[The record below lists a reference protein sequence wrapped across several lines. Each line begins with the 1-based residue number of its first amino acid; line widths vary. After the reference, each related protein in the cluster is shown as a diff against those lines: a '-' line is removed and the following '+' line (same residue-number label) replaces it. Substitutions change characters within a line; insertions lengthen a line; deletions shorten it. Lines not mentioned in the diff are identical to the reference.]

1 MNLEELNPQQRKAV
15 EITGGPILIFAGA
28 GSGKTRVLTHK
39 IAYLV
44 KDIGLPP
51 DNILAVTFTNKAADE
66 MKQRVQELLN
76 MDVSSMSV
84 GTFHSISARIL
95 RREIQLLGYSNDFV
109 IYDQDDSRA
118 LVKTVI
124 KDLNLDEK
132 SFVPKAMQAH
142 ISKAKNQMISPEL
155 MANTVEGFLDE
166 KTSEIYSQYQK
177 ALKTNN
183 ALDFDDL
190 LLKPIELFNEHP
202 GRLDFYQNKYQ
213 YVLVDEY
220 QDTNKPQFEFIQA
233 LSREHRDVC
242 VVGDDDQ
249 SIYSWRGADVNNIL
263 NF

>member
-44 KDIGLPP
+44 KEIGLPP

-118 LVKTVI
+118 LVKTVKHI
-124 KDLNLDEK
+124 IFT
-132 SFVPKAMQAH
+132 SPKASNLVFFTKLFNLIVLS
-142 ISKAKNQMISPEL
+142 ISGSCNHNFVDLLS
-155 MANTVEGFLDE
+155 
-166 KTSEIYSQYQK
+166 
-177 ALKTNN
+177 ALKT
-183 ALDFDDL
+183 FDL
-190 LLKPIELFNEHP
+190 I
-202 GRLDFYQNKYQ
+202 
-213 YVLVDEY
+213 
-220 QDTNKPQFEFIQA
+220 
-233 LSREHRDVC
+233 C
-242 VVGDDDQ
+242 
-249 SIYSWRGADVNNIL
+249 
-263 NF
+263 

>member
-44 KDIGLPP
+44 KEIGLPP

-118 LVKTVI
+118 LI
-124 KDLNLDEK
+124 KQIIGDLQLKNWLEK
-132 SFVPKAMQAH
+132 
-142 ISKAKNQMISPEL
+142 
-155 MANTVEGFLDE
+155 
-166 KTSEIYSQYQK
+166 
-177 ALKTNN
+177 
-183 ALDFDDL
+183 
-190 LLKPIELFNEHP
+190 
-202 GRLDFYQNKYQ
+202 
-213 YVLVDEY
+213 
-220 QDTNKPQFEFIQA
+220 
-233 LSREHRDVC
+233 
-242 VVGDDDQ
+242 
-249 SIYSWRGADVNNIL
+249 
-263 NF
+263 

>member
-1 MNLEELNPQQRKAV
+1 MNLNELNPQQRKAV

-28 GSGKTRVLTHK
+28 GSGKTRVLTYK

-44 KDIGLPP
+44 KEIGLPP

-124 KDLNLDEK
+124 KDLNLDE
-132 SFVPKAMQAH
+132 
-142 ISKAKNQMISPEL
+142 
-155 MANTVEGFLDE
+155 
-166 KTSEIYSQYQK
+166 
-177 ALKTNN
+177 
-183 ALDFDDL
+183 
-190 LLKPIELFNEHP
+190 
-202 GRLDFYQNKYQ
+202 
-213 YVLVDEY
+213 
-220 QDTNKPQFEFIQA
+220 
-233 LSREHRDVC
+233 
-242 VVGDDDQ
+242 
-249 SIYSWRGADVNNIL
+249 
-263 NF
+263 

>member
-1 MNLEELNPQQRKAV
+1 MNLEALNTQQQKAV

-44 KDIGLPP
+44 EDIGLPP
-51 DNILAVTFTNKAADE
+51 ENILAVTFTNKAADE

-84 GTFHSISARIL
+84 GAFHSISARIL

-118 LVKTVI
+118 LVKMVI

-155 MANTVEGFLDE
+155 MANTVEGF
-166 KTSEIYSQYQK
+166 SYS
-177 ALKTNN
+177 
-183 ALDFDDL
+183 
-190 LLKPIELFNEHP
+190 
-202 GRLDFYQNKYQ
+202 
-213 YVLVDEY
+213 
-220 QDTNKPQFEFIQA
+220 
-233 LSREHRDVC
+233 SC
-242 VVGDDDQ
+242 GDPT
-249 SIYSWRGADVNNIL
+249 
-263 NF
+263 

>member
-1 MNLEELNPQQRKAV
+1 ME
-15 EITGGPILIFAGA
+15 
-28 GSGKTRVLTHK
+28 
-39 IAYLV
+39 
-44 KDIGLPP
+44 
-51 DNILAVTFTNKAADE
+51 
-66 MKQRVQELLN
+66 
-76 MDVSSMSV
+76 VSSMSV

-95 RREIQLLGYSNDFV
+95 RREIQLLGYSNDFA

-124 KDLNLDEK
+124 RDLNLDEK

-142 ISKAKNQMISPEL
+142 ISKAKNEMISPEL

-190 LLKPIELFNEHP
+190 LLKPIELFNEYP

-220 QDTNKPQFEFIQA
+220 QDTNIIQSKWLNLLA
-233 LSREHRDVC
+233 KKHKNIC
-242 VVGDDDQ
+242 CVGDDDQ
-249 SIYSWRGADVNNIL
+249 SIYSWRGAEIN
-263 NF
+263 